1 MNDDRTPPTE
11 ETRRTIPVTEDRPE
25 PDDGTEATDGVEAA
39 ADPPLS
45 DDRHDEASRGEAAE
59 PQTEV
64 EILRGELA
72 RAERELDEART
83 EAAEFR
89 DRWLRARADLENV
102 RRRGAGE
109 VERAREAGLDSA
121 VLPVLSTYDDL
132 RRALQAAEDADPATL
147 VPGIKAVLESLERS
161 LAALDIERVGE
172 VGDAFDP
179 DVHEALTAMPTD
191 DANRKGTI
199 AQVYEAGFTR
209 GDRLVRPARVVV
221 YADD

>member
-1 MNDDRTPPTE
+1 M
-11 ETRRTIPVTEDRPE
+11 
-25 PDDGTEATDGVEAA
+25 
-39 ADPPLS
+39 
-45 DDRHDEASRGEAAE
+45 
-59 PQTEV
+59 
-64 EILRGELA
+64 RGELA